1 MLKVG
6 LVQFSVDVDR
16 KKNMGKMVRL
26 TEESIANGAQI
37 ICHHELATS
46 PYFCIEQNTSHFSA
60 AEGVP
65 GPTTELLGQIAKK
78 SGAVIIVCL
87 FEKAMEGE
95 FYNTAVVLGT
105 DGKVMGRY
113 RKTHIPLLESSNGE
127 NVYEKFYFR
136 PGNLGFPVFDTPFGL
151 KFGIIICYDRHFA
164 ETGRMVALG
173 GAEVL
178 FVPSAT
184 AGVTTKFW
192 EVELQYH
199 AITNVM
205 YVCGVN
211 RVGKDTGIST
221 SRKHLGGTMAINY
234 RGEILGQAGN
244 ERDEIVY
251 AELDLERLRQFRS
264 YCGYYRDRRPS
275 IYTTI
280 CRE

>member
-1 MLKVG
+1 LVITGSVRIVNAAEEIKVG
-6 LVQFSVDVDR
+6 LDIRHFA
-16 KKNMGKMVRL
+16 
-26 TEESIANGAQI
+26 TAESI
-37 ICHHELATS
+37 
-46 PYFCIEQNTSHFSA
+46 
-60 AEGVP
+60 P
-65 GPTTELLGQIAKK
+65 GHTTEVVGQIAKK
-78 SGAVIIVCL
+78 S
-87 FEKAMEGE
+87 
-95 FYNTAVVLGT
+95 NTA
-105 DGKVMGRY
+105 DGMVIGKY
-113 RKTHIPLLESSNGE
+113 RKTHIPLIESSNGE

-136 PGNLGFPVFDTPFGL
+136 PGNLGFPVFNTPFGV
-151 KFGIIICYDRHFA
+151 KFGIIICYDRHFT

-221 SRKHLGGTMAINY
+221 SREHMGGTMAVNY
-234 RGEILGQAGN
+234 RGEIMAQAGN

-251 AELDLERLRQFRS
+251 AELDLEQLREFRS

-275 IYTTI
+275 IYAAI
-280 CRE
+280 CQE

>member
-1 MLKVG
+1 MVKVG
-6 LVQFSVDVDR
+6 LVQCSVDADR
-16 KKNMGKMVRL
+16 GKNLEKIVRL

-46 PYFCIEQNTSHFSA
+46 PYFCIEQDIRHFAA
-60 AEGVP
+60 AESIP
-65 GPTTELLGQIAKK
+65 GHTTELMGQIAKK
-78 SGAVIIVCL
+78 SGVVIIVCL

-105 DGKVMGRY
+105 DGKVIGKY
-113 RKTHIPLLESSNGE
+113 RKTHIPLIESSDGE

-136 PGNLGFPVFDTPFGL
+136 PGNLGFPVFNTPFGV
-151 KFGIIICYDRHFA
+151 KFGIITCYDRHFA

-192 EVELQYH
+192 EVELQFH

-221 SRKHLGGTMAINY
+221 SREHMGGTLAVNY
-234 RGEILGQAGN
+234 RGEIMAQAGN

-251 AELDLERLRQFRS
+251 GELDLEQLREFRS

-275 IYTTI
+275 IYAAI